1 MSETCE
7 QPKLRNCGNPELDPQ
22 HTLGLNG
29 GAQGGGLDQEANT
42 HHRARSVLA
51 LYQQPRSNRKT
62 AGREVTTQ
70 ITELV
75 RYFMQSGTEKI

>member
-1 MSETCE
+1 MGEMCE
-7 QPKLRNCGNPELDPQ
+7 QLKLRTCGNPELDPQ
-22 HTLGLNG
+22 HALGLNG

-51 LYQQPRSNRKT
+51 LNQQPRRNRKT

-75 RYFMQSGTEKI
+75 RYFIHSCTEKR